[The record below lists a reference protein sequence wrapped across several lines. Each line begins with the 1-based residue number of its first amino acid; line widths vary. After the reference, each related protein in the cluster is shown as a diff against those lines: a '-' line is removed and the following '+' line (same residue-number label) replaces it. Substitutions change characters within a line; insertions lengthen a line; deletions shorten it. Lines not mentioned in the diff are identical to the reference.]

1 MQTRNTTTTG
11 ITAPA
16 SGGAIDILIHDHVQ
30 IKQLLQTLATAQNPG
45 EQRTT
50 LEQLKELLTIHN
62 ATEENFVYP
71 AIETVAGKKHDAEH
85 LYHETAQ
92 ADVVVF
98 ELDTCLNTGDISGFS
113 ENAEKLRDAVL
124 EHIDDEEQKAFPTLR
139 EKAEPEQTKMLDD
152 AVRKFR
158 SSLRF
163 APAR

>member
-11 ITAPA
+11 TTGTAA
-16 SGGAIDILIHDHVQ
+16 NGAIDILIQDHLQ
-30 IKQLLQTLATAQNPG
+30 IKQLLTTLATAQSPA

-50 LEQLKELLTIHN
+50 LERLKELLTIHN

-71 AIETVAGKKHDAEH
+71 AIEKVAGKKHDAEH

-98 ELDTCLNTGDISGFS
+98 ELDTCLKTGDTSGFA
-113 ENAEKLRDAVL
+113 ENAQKLRDAVL
-124 EHIDDEEQKAFPTLR
+124 EHIDDEEQKAFPALR

-158 SSLRF
+158 ASLRF
-163 APAR
+163 ARA